1 MVWLQVHREGEA
13 VRLFSRRGFD
23 WTAHYPAI
31 VRTAL
36 ALPAKSFTLDGE
48 AVICSGDG
56 IAVFEDLHRRR
67 IDAREV
73 TKRIK
78 VSSSCENGWNTGA
91 SLWSRSRHRVFNSLD
106 RAGSDNLPSRLR
118 LESRGLLG
126 EWIDAL
132 ARLRGRLLYDDEFG
146 EPRHNER
153 AGLLKF
159 LMADCGHRFDDLF

>member
-1 MVWLQVHREGEA
+1 VLTV
-13 VRLFSRRGFD
+13 
-23 WTAHYPAI
+23 
-31 VRTAL
+31 
-36 ALPAKSFTLDGE
+36 AKTTS
-48 AVICSGDG
+48 V
-56 IAVFEDLHRRR
+56 
-67 IDAREV
+67 AREV

-106 RAGSDNLPSRLR
+106 RAGSDNLPSWPR
-118 LESRGLLG
+118 LEGRGLLG
-126 EWIDAL
+126 EWIDAS
-132 ARLRGRLLYDDEFG
+132 ARLRGGLLYDDEFG